1 MHLRLVTAG
10 NSIPPMETHGR
21 WPLVAAAATAPVT
34 AAAVRRPALRPF
46 AALLAHQTEEWFW
59 PGSFL
64 PWMNQT
70 VLGSDDPEFPIDRR
84 TAFVINVVLGWG
96 GSFAAARPDIAAA
109 PATALYV
116 SHFGNAALH
125 LSWALRHR
133 KYDPGVVTAALTL
146 IPASVLGLRQL
157 YTDPDVSARARRI
170 GLTGGAALGA
180 GLLPALNMRLRSRRR
195 SRLRAAKV

>member
-1 MHLRLVTAG
+1 
-10 NSIPPMETHGR
+10 METHGR

-46 AALLAHQTEEWFW
+46 AALLLHQTEEWFW

-84 TAFVINVVLGWG
+84 TAFVINVVLGWS

-125 LSWALRHR
+125 VSWAASKR
-133 KYDPGVVTAALTL
+133 KYDPGVVTAVLTL
-146 IPASVLGLRQL
+146 IPVSVVGLRQMRN
-157 YTDPDVSARARRI
+157 DPDVSPRAMRI
-170 GLTGGAALGA
+170 GGLAGAAVGA
-180 GLLPALNMRLRSRRR
+180 GLMPTLNLRLRSRSRN
-195 SRLRAAKV
+195 RLRAAKD